1 MSKIFFKALKNF
13 LKFSPEAYLCEMID
27 LLELLKY
34 LVPVLLIAAILC
46 YYFEKILRALENLLN
61 FTENK
66 HPTELNVY
74 RLQAYERMAIFLER
88 IRPTQLVR
96 RVDLL
101 ENPNL
106 YEYSL
111 IKTIQEEFEHNVSQ
125 QIYIHPDTWQLI
137 FSTKNMTQ
145 NFIKNCKENLS
156 ENFTSEQL
164 RDEVI
169 AQSINE
175 KAPSSDALLKLQKD
189 IQALK

>member
-1 MSKIFFKALKNF
+1 
-13 LKFSPEAYLCEMID
+13 MID

-61 FTENK
+61 FIENK

-137 FSTKNMTQ
+137 FNAKNMTQ
-145 NFIKNCKENLS
+145 NFIKNCKENLN

-175 KAPSSDALLKLQKD
+175 KAPSSDVLLKLQKD